1 MNMMLSVNIILNN
14 EVDKIM
20 EKKIIMRR
28 DKIKDTH
35 TQEVY
40 RCIVNN
46 NQGAFY
52 SNINET
58 INKEKELLCS
68 KEARKKMQSFVS
80 VLDKVKY
87 ILTIKDTDLSTLE
100 AVASY
105 FNLEPD
111 YVLKMITNSKDT
123 EKELLNSGME
133 YLTVEEASA
142 IGIDI
147 DKTLTFR
154 YAGLEKYTGKSNKS
168 MVVVFNKRA
177 ILDLAMMLYNNDV
190 ALQVRISLLQMA
202 QNKSSIYEQISGLN
216 HCIDELTKKIND
228 FKKKESK
235 KEWLEQEYDDQKIMI
250 KVYQLMIQTGI
261 NDVEELFD
269 KGLINCNDLEIF
281 QERITDAI

>member
-1 MNMMLSVNIILNN
+1 MNMMLSANIILNN
-14 EVDKIM
+14 EVYKIM

-87 ILTIKDTDLSTLE
+87 ILTIEDTDLSTLE

-168 MVVVFNKRA
+168 MVAVFNKRSV
-177 ILDLAMMLYNNDV
+177 LDLAMMLYNNDV

-202 QNKSSIYEQISGLN
+202 QNKSSIYEQIAGLN